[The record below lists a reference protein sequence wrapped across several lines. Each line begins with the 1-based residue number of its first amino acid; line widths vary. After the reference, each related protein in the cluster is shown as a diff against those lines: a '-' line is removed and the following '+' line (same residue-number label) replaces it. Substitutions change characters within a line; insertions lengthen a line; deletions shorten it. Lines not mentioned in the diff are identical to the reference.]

1 MSQER
6 ITNMGTGLYSLVAG
20 LCLLLTFV
28 LYLRMVSGV
37 VRSEKR
43 DIYVS
48 IMTIGM
54 IYLGLDMLW
63 GVIYDSLLPVPILM
77 QKIIYALY
85 YSASA
90 ILSYRWFAYV
100 EYMQDSALYHNS
112 KIRTL
117 TKIPMFFV
125 VAVSVLSMWTGWF
138 FYIDAQ
144 GVYCR
149 GPLYIPQ
156 LVFTY
161 GYIIFAAAKLALRM
175 FMTKEFEDQ
184 NTYMIMLSYFVFPV
198 VFGVL
203 QVAYQNMPFLCVG
216 IAMATLQTYLFFVTF
231 EKERELSSS
240 KIHSLSRLFISSY
253 YLDLQTGKR
262 EYLSNTEEK
271 VEDYLTADFYNTAPQ
286 DYEDAVRIYV
296 DTYVHPEDRENY
308 CKMTSRAYMAQTLSR
323 DNLFYSFNYRQVAGG
338 IEKWFRMHVIVASYS
353 PEGKVTHVVMAI
365 MDVDKEI
372 QKDIQQKETVEEA
385 LVAAE
390 RANQAK
396 SQFLSSMSHDI
407 RTPMNAIT
415 GFVTL
420 AQSNIDNKIQV
431 KDYLDKIQSASKHL
445 LSLIND
451 ILDMSRIESGKVQ
464 IEESEVS
471 LKEVL
476 VDVNNLIQPMA
487 REKEIS
493 FKIEKEIVNNYV
505 YCDKLRL
512 NQVLI
517 NLLGNA
523 IKFTPQGGEVLLHI
537 HQEMVA
543 PEGYGVYIFKVKDN
557 GIGIG
562 AEFLDSI
569 FEAFE
574 REKSTENS
582 GIQGTGLGLSI
593 TKSIVKLMGGKISVE
608 SELGKG
614 AEFTVKVV
622 FMLQDVDE
630 ETMSTMELVTDKK
643 QAAEQEAQKAL
654 FKDKKILLVEDNIMN
669 REIAKKL
676 LEAQGFIID
685 EAKDGR
691 EAVERI
697 ASATPGEYAVVLMDI
712 QMPIMDGYEATK
724 AIRDLDNRI
733 LAKVP
738 IVAMT
743 ANAFGEERK
752 KAFACGMNGY
762 VTKPIEVDVLFETLK
777 QIIE

>member
-1 MSQER
+1 
-6 ITNMGTGLYSLVAG
+6 MGTGTYSLVAG

-28 LYLRMVSGV
+28 LYLRMISGV

-54 IYLGLDMLW
+54 IYLGLDVLW
-63 GVIYDSLLPVPILM
+63 GVIYDALLPIPIEIQEL
-77 QKIIYALY
+77 IYAAY
-85 YSASA
+85 YTASA
-90 ILSYRWFAYV
+90 ILSYQWFAYV
-100 EYMQDSALYHNS
+100 EYMQDSKLYFNT
-112 KIRTL
+112 KIRML
-117 TKIPMFFV
+117 VRIPMLCV
-125 VAVSVLSMWTGWF
+125 VIVAILSIWTGSF

-144 GVYCR
+144 GVYYR
-149 GPLYIPQ
+149 GPLYVAQ

-161 GYIIFAAAKLALRM
+161 GYILFAAGKLTIQLM
-175 FMTKEFEDQ
+175 STKDFETQ
-184 NTYMIMLSYFVFPV
+184 NTYMIMLSYLVFPM

-203 QVAYQNMPFLCVG
+203 QIAYHDKPFLCMG
-216 IAMATLQTYLFFVTF
+216 IALATLQTYLFYVTY

-253 YLDLQTGKR
+253 YLNLQTGKR

-271 VEDYLTADFYNTAPQ
+271 VEEYLTGNFYKEAPS
-286 DYEDAVRIYV
+286 DYEDAVRVYA
-296 DTYVHPEDRENY
+296 DTFVHPDDKDIYLNMSSRSYMEKNLSREN
-308 CKMTSRAYMAQTLSR
+308 R
-323 DNLFYSFNYRQVAGG
+323 FYSFNYRQLAGG
-338 IEKWFRMHVIVASYS
+338 IEKWFRMHVIIASYS
-353 PEGKVTHVVMAI
+353 PSGKVTHVVMAV

-372 QKDIQQKETVEEA
+372 QKDIQQKQAIEAA
-385 LVAAE
+385 LVEAE
-390 RANQAK
+390 YANQAK
-396 SQFLSSMSHDI
+396 SRFLSNMSHDI

-415 GFVTL
+415 GFANL
-420 AQSNIDNKIQV
+420 AQTSIDDKAQVKNYLNKIQA
-431 KDYLDKIQSASKHL
+431 ASKHL
-445 LSLIND
+445 LNLIND

-471 LKEVL
+471 LRDVL
-476 VDVNNLIQPMA
+476 LDVDNLIRPMA
-487 REKEIS
+487 EEKNIYFHIRNEI
-493 FKIEKEIVNNYV
+493 INNYV

-523 IKFTPQGGEVLLHI
+523 VKFTPESGEISLRVY
-537 HQEMVA
+537 QEMVA
-543 PEGYGVYIFKVKDN
+543 PAGYGVYIFKVKDN

-562 AEFLDSI
+562 KEFQDNI
-569 FEAFE
+569 FKAFE
-574 REKSTENS
+574 REKSTEHS

-593 TKSIVKLMGGKISVE
+593 TKNIVKMMGGKIDLE
-608 SELGKG
+608 SDVGKG
-614 AEFTVKVV
+614 TEFTVKVV

-630 ETMSTMELVTDKK
+630 ETMSKK
-643 QAAEQEAQKAL
+643 EKNIETAQEEAKEKAIQKAL
-654 FKDKKILLVEDNIMN
+654 FTGRKLLLVEDNALN

-676 LEAQGFIID
+676 LMGQGFLVD
-685 EAKDGR
+685 EAVDGKV
-691 EAVERI
+691 AVEMLKV
-697 ASATPGEYAVVLMDI
+697 SHVGEYAAVLMDI
-712 QMPIMDGYEATK
+712 QMPVMDGYEATR

-733 LAKVP
+733 LANVP

-762 VTKPIEVDVLFETLK
+762 VTKPIEINVLFETLK

>member
-1 MSQER
+1 
-6 ITNMGTGLYSLVAG
+6 MGTGLYSLVAG
-20 LCLLLTFV
+20 LCLLMTVV
-28 LYLRMVSGV
+28 LYMRMISSV

-54 IYLGLDMLW
+54 FYLGLDMLW
-63 GVIYDSLLPVPILM
+63 GVIYDDLLPIPILM

-85 YSASA
+85 YAASA

-100 EYMQDSALYHNS
+100 EYMQDSALYHNPT
-112 KIRTL
+112 IRKF

-125 VAVSVLSMWTGWF
+125 VAVSVLSLWTHSF
-138 FYIDAQ
+138 FYIDEQ
-144 GVYCR
+144 GLYCR
-149 GPLYIPQ
+149 GPLYIAQ
-156 LVFTY
+156 LVLTY
-161 GYIIFAAAKLALRM
+161 GYIIFAAGKLALRM
-175 FMTKEFEDQ
+175 IMTKEFEDQ
-184 NTYMIMLSYFVFPV
+184 NTYMIMLSYFIFPV

-203 QVAYQNMPFLCVG
+203 QIAYQNMPFLCVG
-216 IAMATLQTYLFFVTF
+216 IAMATLQTYLFYVTF

-240 KIHSLSRLFISSY
+240 KIHSLTRLFISSY

-271 VEDYLTADFYNTAPQ
+271 VETYLTGDFYKEAPA
-286 DYEDAVRIYV
+286 DHEDAIRLYA
-296 DTYVHPEDRENY
+296 DEYVHQEDRETY
-308 CKMTSRAYMAQTLSR
+308 CTMCKRAYMTKTLSK
-323 DNLFYSFNYRQVAGG
+323 DNLFYSFNYRQIAGG
-338 IEKWFRMHVIVASYS
+338 VERWYRMHVIVAAYS
-353 PEGKVTHVVMAI
+353 PDGKVTHVVLAI

-372 QKDIQQKETVEEA
+372 QKDIQQKKAVEDA
-385 LVAAE
+385 LVEAE
-390 RANQAK
+390 NANKAK

-415 GFVTL
+415 GFVNL
-420 AQSNIDNKIQV
+420 AQTHIEDRNQV

-445 LSLIND
+445 LNLIND

-464 IEESEVS
+464 IEESEVVLS
-471 LKEVL
+471 EVL
-476 VDVNNLIQPMA
+476 VEVKNLIQPMA
-487 REKEIS
+487 EQKGID
-493 FKIEKEIVNNYV
+493 FHIQNEIVNNYV

-523 IKFTPQGGEVLLHI
+523 VKFTPEGGEIVLRI
-537 HQEMVA
+537 YQEMAA
-543 PEGYGVYIFKVKDN
+543 PKGYGVYIFKVRDN

-562 AEFLDSI
+562 AEFQDSI
-569 FEAFE
+569 FQAFE

-593 TKSIVKLMGGKISVE
+593 TKSIVKMMGGKISVE

-614 AEFTVKVV
+614 SEFTVKVV

-630 ETMSTMELVTDKK
+630 
-643 QAAEQEAQKAL
+643 AAVVLEKWNAEKTQKEIAEKEAQRTL
-654 FKDKKILLVEDNIMN
+654 FTGRKLLLVEDNSLN
-669 REIAKKL
+669 REIARKL
-676 LEAQGFIID
+676 LSDQGFIID
-685 EAKDGR
+685 EVVNGK
-691 EAVERI
+691 EAVDKLA
-697 ASATPGEYAVVLMDI
+697 ASHSGEYAVVLMDI

-724 AIRDLDNRI
+724 KIRDLDNRI
-733 LAKVP
+733 LANVP

-762 VTKPIEVDVLFETLK
+762 VTKPIEIEVLFETLK